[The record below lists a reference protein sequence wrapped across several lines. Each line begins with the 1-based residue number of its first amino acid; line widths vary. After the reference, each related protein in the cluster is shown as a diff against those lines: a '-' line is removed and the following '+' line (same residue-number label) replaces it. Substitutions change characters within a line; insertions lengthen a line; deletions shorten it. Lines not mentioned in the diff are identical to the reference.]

1 MTRADASPPVSRRVR
16 MTLAALAVVAAS
28 AHAAPPADRLREL
41 LEPMA
46 RFGAEFEQL
55 VVGAGGR
62 TLQSSRGTVHV
73 ARPGRLRWEVVAPY
87 PQLIVSDGAD
97 LILFDPD
104 LAQATVQPLA
114 EAPRDTPGRLLTGEL
129 DELERLFDVAE
140 DSGDTAEGFVLR
152 PRGDDSLFDHIRLEF
167 HGPLLAGIDIV
178 DHLDQRTRVRF
189 RNQTLS
195 PALGPGLFEFVI
207 PDGVDVLRDAGPVRQ

>member
-1 MTRADASPPVSRRVR
+1 MTRGKVCRPAASRVR
-16 MTLAALAVVAAS
+16 TMLAVLALAVVGAS
-28 AHAAPPADRLREL
+28 AHATPPSDRLREL

-46 RFGAEFEQL
+46 RFGADFEQV

-129 DELERLFDVAE
+129 DELERLFEVAE
-140 DSGDTAEGFVLR
+140 DAEEGFVLW

-167 HGPLLAGIDIV
+167 SGPLLAGIDIV

-195 PALGPGLFEFVI
+195 PAIGPGLFEFVV
-207 PDGVDVLRDAGPVRQ
+207 PDGVDVLRDAGPVQQ

>member
-1 MTRADASPPVSRRVR
+1 MTRGHVRRPFGPR
-16 MTLAALAVVAAS
+16 AGTILAALAVVGAS
-28 AHAAPPADRLREL
+28 AHATPPSDRLREL

-46 RFGAEFEQL
+46 RFGADFEQV
-55 VVGAGGR
+55 VVGPNGR
-62 TLQSSRGTVHV
+62 NLQSAQGTVHV
-73 ARPGRLRWEVVAPY
+73 ERPGRLRWEVVAPY

-129 DELERLFDVAE
+129 DELERLFDVTDDSE
-140 DSGDTAEGFVLR
+140 DAAEGFVLR
-152 PRGDDSLFDHIRLEF
+152 PRGDDSLFDHIRLQF
-167 HGPLLAGIDIV
+167 TGPLLAGIDIV
-178 DHLDQRTRVRF
+178 DHLDQLTRVRF

-195 PALGPGLFEFVI
+195 PAIGPGLFEFAI
-207 PDGVDVLRDAGPVRQ
+207 PEGVDVLRDAGPVQP

>member
-1 MTRADASPPVSRRVR
+1 MTRCHLRRRFGHRVR
-16 MTLAALAVVAAS
+16 TILAALAVVGAS
-28 AHAAPPADRLREL
+28 AHATPPSDRLREL

-46 RFGAEFEQL
+46 RFGADFEQV

-87 PQLIVSDGAD
+87 PQLILSDGAD

-129 DELERLFDVAE
+129 DELERLFEVAE
-140 DSGDTAEGFVLR
+140 DSDDASEGFVLW

-167 HGPLLAGIDIV
+167 SGPLLAGIDIV

-195 PALGPGLFEFVI
+195 PAIGPGLFEFVI
-207 PDGVDVLRDAGPVRQ
+207 PDGVDVLRDAGPVQQ

>member
-1 MTRADASPPVSRRVR
+1 MTLRIWTA
-16 MTLAALAVVAAS
+16 LAALAVVGVS
-28 AHAAPPADRLREL
+28 THAAPPSDRLRAL

-46 RFGAEFEQL
+46 RFGAEFEQV
-55 VVGAGGR
+55 VVGANGR
-62 TLQSSRGTVHV
+62 TLQSARGTVHV
-73 ARPGRLRWEVVAPY
+73 ERPGRLRWEVVAPY

-129 DELERLFDVAE
+129 GELERLFDVEDDSASAGEGEIEAE
-140 DSGDTAEGFVLR
+140 GHGFVLR

-167 HGPLLAGIDIV
+167 AGPLLAGIEIV
-178 DHLDQRTRVRF
+178 DHLDQLTRVRF
-189 RNQTLS
+189 RNQSLS
-195 PALGPGLFEFVI
+195 PALEPGLFEFVI
-207 PDGVDVLRDAGPVRQ
+207 PDGVDILRDVGSVQP